1 MPLRG
6 SEAAAIAD
14 VLFQSMDELAK
25 SGRKL
30 NDDTRHRFAGRLK
43 NIETPTVQ
51 VYPLSLEQDPI
62 HPSSYYLAVD
72 GLNSGGLHHDA
83 VTPLLLRLGLAS
95 SPASGLFPK
104 SILIGRMRPAGGR
117 EVVVNAIPF
126 GPNDEGPVRTFTEQV
141 AKSFQPRPQGA
152 QPALIVPVAAASLA
166 FEAYRRIARD
176 TGQNRA
182 SFAADLASAE
192 RADIGVLWAA
202 VRAGWRD
209 GYSLG
214 VTGIPAQV
222 SSQEPLERCIGFS
235 RFSVEAN
242 DLTAASAIYDHL
254 RRFKP
259 RGFDFELDF
268 RSTHLTAEALGECLS
283 AWRAAGRPV
292 QSIMP
297 PAGADFE
304 ALAAAARQHNVLLT
318 LEGPISLKLHGRGHR
333 WLPQPSVDEMVELA
347 RD

>member
-30 NDDTRHRFAGRLK
+30 TDDARHRWASRLK
-43 NIETPTVQ
+43 NIETPTVR

-72 GLNSGGLHHDA
+72 GLNHGV

-104 SILIGRMRPAGGR
+104 SVLIGRMRPAGGR

-126 GPNDEGPVRTFTEQV
+126 GPTDEEPVRTFTEQV
-141 AKSFQPRPQGA
+141 TKSFQPRPQGA
-152 QPALIVPVAAASLA
+152 QPALIVPAAAASLA

-182 SFAADLASAE
+182 SFAAGFASAE

-214 VTGIPAQV
+214 ITGIPAQT
-222 SSQEPLERCIGFS
+222 SSHEPLERLGGFT
-235 RFSVEAN
+235 RFSVEAR
-242 DLTAASAIYDHL
+242 DLAAAAAVYDHL
-254 RRFKP
+254 RRFKL

-268 RSTHLTAEALGECLS
+268 RGGHLTAEAMGECLS

-292 QSIMP
+292 QSIAP
-297 PAGADFE
+297 PAEADFE
-304 ALAAAARQHNVLLT
+304 ALAAAARQHNALLT

-333 WLPQPSVDEMVELA
+333 WLPEPSIEEMVELA

>member
-1 MPLRG
+1 MPLRS

-14 VLFQSMDELAK
+14 VLFQSVDELAK

-30 NDDTRHRFAGRLK
+30 TDDARHRWAGRLK
-43 NIETPTVQ
+43 NIETPTVR

-72 GLNSGGLHHDA
+72 GLNHGV

-104 SILIGRMRPAGGR
+104 SVLIGRMRPAGGR

-126 GPNDEGPVRTFTEQV
+126 GPTDEEPVRTFTEQV
-141 AKSFQPRPQGA
+141 TKSFQPRPQGA

-166 FEAYRRIARD
+166 FEAHRRIVRD

-182 SFAADLASAE
+182 SFAADFASAA
-192 RADIGVLWAA
+192 RAEIGVLWAA

-209 GYSLG
+209 GYNLG
-214 VTGIPAQV
+214 VTGIPAQT
-222 SSQEPLERCIGFS
+222 SSHEPLERLGAFT
-235 RFSVEAN
+235 RFSVEAK
-242 DLTAASAIYDHL
+242 DLAAAAAVYDHL
-254 RRFKP
+254 RRFKL

-268 RSTHLTAEALGECLS
+268 RGGQLTAAALGECLS

-292 QSIMP
+292 QSIVP

-304 ALAAAARQHNVLLT
+304 ALAATARQHNVLLT

-333 WLPQPSVDEMVELA
+333 WLPEPSIEEMVELA

>member
-1 MPLRG
+1 MPLRA

-30 NDDTRHRFAGRLK
+30 NDDARHRFAGRLK
-43 NIETPTVQ
+43 NIETPTVR

-72 GLNSGGLHHDA
+72 GLNHGV

-126 GPNDEGPVRTFTEQV
+126 GPTDEEPVRTFTEQV

-152 QPALIVPVAAASLA
+152 QPALVVPVAAASLA

-182 SFAADLASAE
+182 SFAADFANAA

-202 VRAGWRD
+202 VRAGWRE
-209 GYSLG
+209 GYGLG
-214 VTGIPAQV
+214 VTGIPAQA
-222 SSQEPLERCIGFS
+222 SSHELLEHLGGFT
-235 RFSVEAN
+235 RFSVEAH
-242 DLTAASAIYDHL
+242 DLAAAAAVYDHL

-259 RGFDFELDF
+259 RGFDFELDL
-268 RSTHLTAEALGECLS
+268 RGGHITAEALGECLP
-283 AWRAAGRPV
+283 AWRAAGRAV
-292 QSIMP
+292 QSMVP
-297 PAGADFE
+297 PAGADLE
-304 ALAAAARQHNVLLT
+304 AFAATARQHNVLLT
-318 LEGPISLKLHGRGHR
+318 LEGPISLKLYGRGHR
-333 WLPQPSVDEMVELA
+333 WLPEPSIETMVDLA

>member
-1 MPLRG
+1 MPLRS

-14 VLFQSMDELAK
+14 VLFQSVDELAK

-30 NDDTRHRFAGRLK
+30 TDDARHRWAGRLK
-43 NIETPTVQ
+43 NIETPTVR

-72 GLNSGGLHHDA
+72 GLNHGV

-104 SILIGRMRPAGGR
+104 SVLIGRMRPAGGR

-126 GPNDEGPVRTFTEQV
+126 GPTDEEPVRTFTEQV
-141 AKSFQPRPQGA
+141 TKSFQPRPQGA

-166 FEAYRRIARD
+166 FEAHRRIVRD

-182 SFAADLASAE
+182 SFAADFASAA

-209 GYSLG
+209 GYNLG
-214 VTGIPAQV
+214 VTGIPAQT
-222 SSQEPLERCIGFS
+222 SSHEPLESLGAFT
-235 RFSVEAN
+235 RFSVEAK
-242 DLTAASAIYDHL
+242 DLAAAAAVYDHL
-254 RRFKP
+254 RRFKL

-268 RSTHLTAEALGECLS
+268 RGGQLTAAALGECLS

-292 QSIMP
+292 QSIVP

-304 ALAAAARQHNVLLT
+304 ALAATARQHNVLLT

-333 WLPQPSVDEMVELA
+333 WLPEPSIEEMVELA

>member
-1 MPLRG
+1 MPLRS

-14 VLFQSMDELAK
+14 VLFQSVDELAK

-30 NDDTRHRFAGRLK
+30 TDDARHRWAGRLK
-43 NIETPTVQ
+43 NIETPTVR

-72 GLNSGGLHHDA
+72 GLNHGV

-104 SILIGRMRPAGGR
+104 SVLIGRMRPAGGR

-126 GPNDEGPVRTFTEQV
+126 GPTDEEPVRTFTEQV
-141 AKSFQPRPQGA
+141 TKSFQPRPQGA

-166 FEAYRRIARD
+166 FEAHRRIVRD

-182 SFAADLASAE
+182 SFAADFASAA

-209 GYSLG
+209 GYNLG
-214 VTGIPAQV
+214 VTGIPAQT
-222 SSQEPLERCIGFS
+222 SSHEPLESLGAFT
-235 RFSVEAN
+235 RFSVEAK
-242 DLTAASAIYDHL
+242 DLAAAAAVYDHL
-254 RRFKP
+254 RRFKL

-268 RSTHLTAEALGECLS
+268 RGGQLTAAALGECLS

-292 QSIMP
+292 QSIVP
-297 PAGADFE
+297 PAGTDFE
-304 ALAAAARQHNVLLT
+304 ALAATARQHNVLLT

-333 WLPQPSVDEMVELA
+333 WLPEPSIEEMVELA

>member
-1 MPLRG
+1 MPLRS

-14 VLFQSMDELAK
+14 VLFQSVDELAK

-30 NDDTRHRFAGRLK
+30 TDDARHRWAGRLK
-43 NIETPTVQ
+43 NIETPTVR

-72 GLNSGGLHHDA
+72 GLNHGV

-104 SILIGRMRPAGGR
+104 SVLIGRMRPAGGR

-126 GPNDEGPVRTFTEQV
+126 GPTDEEPVRTFTEQV
-141 AKSFQPRPQGA
+141 TKSFQPRPQGA

-166 FEAYRRIARD
+166 FEAHRRIVRD

-182 SFAADLASAE
+182 SFAADFASAA

-209 GYSLG
+209 GYNLG
-214 VTGIPAQV
+214 VTGIPAQT
-222 SSQEPLERCIGFS
+222 SSHEPLESLGAFT
-235 RFSVEAN
+235 RFSVEAK
-242 DLTAASAIYDHL
+242 DLAAAAAVYDHL
-254 RRFKP
+254 RRFKL

-268 RSTHLTAEALGECLS
+268 RGGQLTAAALGECLS

-292 QSIMP
+292 QSIVP

-304 ALAAAARQHNVLLT
+304 AWAAAARQHNALLT

-333 WLPQPSVDEMVELA
+333 WLPAPSIEEMVELA